1 MKELVVDTSVWI
13 EAFKG
18 KTVPLL
24 EEGLKG
30 GRVTLPPI
38 VLAELLSGIR
48 NKREEKSLTNF
59 LSYIPLHPVG
69 RSHWKKV
76 GLLRAHLQSKGLSTS
91 IPDCHI
97 VQCCLEMEGSLLT
110 YDKIF
115 LKIASLVRLN
125 VIPLLI

>member
-1 MKELVVDTSVWI
+1 MKELVVDTSAWI
-13 EAFKG
+13 DAFKG
-18 KTVPLL
+18 KNIPLL
-24 EEGLKG
+24 EEALQS

-38 VLAELLSGIR
+38 VLAELLSGVR
-48 NKREEKSLTNF
+48 NKMEEKGLMNF

-76 GLLRAHLQSKGLSTS
+76 GLLRAHLQSKGLSVS

-97 VQCCLEMEGSLLT
+97 VQCCLEMDGALLS

-115 LKIASLVRLN
+115 LKIASFVKFNIVPVLV
-125 VIPLLI
+125 

>member
-18 KTVPLL
+18 RNIPLL
-24 EEGLKG
+24 EEALQG

-38 VLAELLSGIR
+38 VLAELLSGIH

-59 LSYIPLHPVG
+59 LSYVPLHPIG

-76 GLLRAHLQSKGLSTS
+76 GLLRSHLQAKELSVS

-115 LKIASLVRLN
+115 LKIASFVKLN
-125 VIPLLI
+125 VVPQLV